1 MILLQVNQK
10 MHNLVWYNA
19 SLEGA
24 KLFGTPK
31 VLGQL
36 RICLID

>member
-10 MHNLVWYNA
+10 MHDLVWYNA

-24 KLFGTPK
+24 KLFGPQQE
-31 VLGQL
+31 LL
-36 RICLID
+36 M